1 MKFLLFTLAAL
12 MAAGSLRAQPSF
24 VGPAP
29 VPAVL
34 RDESLRRA
42 AYQARI
48 DEVLTWRA
56 SLAKPGDP
64 ATFGL
69 SEIGAKLALRQDAA
83 ACSERLI
90 ELMKAPA
97 AEIGRA
103 HV

>member
-1 MKFLLFTLAAL
+1 

-56 SLAKPGDP
+56 SLVKPGDP

-69 SEIGAKLALRQDAA
+69 SEIGAKMFSAAKADGVEMPNAVEVGLCDKVCTREDILAAYGQ
-83 ACSERLI
+83 
-90 ELMKAPA
+90 KK
-97 AEIGRA
+97 
-103 HV
+103 